1 MKHIKIKK
9 NEVRIIY
16 LELDDKC
23 AGQTRMS
30 ESDIT
35 AKINGFPLK
44 EKRLT
49 HISINTKHHHQLS
62 KEYSFL
68 WRYHGHVRFTMPAV
82 VSFDLENQ
90 QSFNEGQMYVALSR
104 VTKIDNLF
112 LIGKCSTI
120 VFKVNENAVIE
131 YSRLRENLL
140 DRIYIDLVD
149 CISVTVSLLNMRF
162 FVRHALDISRNKE
175 LMEND
180 IMCLTESQIPNG
192 TDEAEMF
199 QQLST
204 FKVYFNSYG
213 ARNQSLAFCLAWS
226 KYYSLKT

>member
-1 MKHIKIKK
+1 
-9 NEVRIIY
+9 
-16 LELDDKC
+16 
-23 AGQTRMS
+23 
-30 ESDIT
+30 
-35 AKINGFPLK
+35 
-44 EKRLT
+44 
-49 HISINTKHHHQLS
+49 
-62 KEYSFL
+62 
-68 WRYHGHVRFTMPAV
+68 MPAV

-112 LIGKCSTI
+112 LIGKCRTI

-140 DRIYIDLVD
+140 DRIYIDHVD

-199 QQLST
+199 QQLI
-204 FKVYFNSYG
+204 YF
-213 ARNQSLAFCLAWS
+213 
-226 KYYSLKT
+226 

>member
-30 ESDIT
+30 ESDTT
-35 AKINGFPLK
+35 AKIINGFPLK

-140 DRIYIDLVD
+140 DRIYIDHVD

-199 QQLST
+199 QQLI
-204 FKVYFNSYG
+204 YF
-213 ARNQSLAFCLAWS
+213 
-226 KYYSLKT
+226 